1 MFVKLVFLQS
11 VNQNSELRTQN
22 SNLVTK
28 MTVSVLEK
36 FLPENAL
43 PYLKIW
49 FGSYPCHLKI
59 TKNRNS
65 KLGDYRKLPDK
76 SHQITVNGTLEPQLF
91 FFVLTHELAHLIA
104 FEKYGRRISPHGAE
118 WKQTF
123 REMLLESL
131 TVYAEDLRPIIQ
143 KFSKSPKANFMASPD
158 LVKYFHVPKEDDEQT
173 FIENL
178 KKGELFEYKKEIFVI
193 EETTK
198 KRYLCRNLKSGLKY
212 KVNTLARVRKIDNQ
226 YEKQ

>member
-1 MFVKLVFLQS
+1 MS
-11 VNQNSELRTQN
+11 
-22 SNLVTK
+22 
-28 MTVSVLEK
+28 VSVLEK
-36 FLPENAL
+36 FLPKNAL
-43 PYLKIW
+43 PYLKVW

-76 SHQITVNGTLEPQLF
+76 SHQITINGTLEPQLF

-131 TVYAEDLRPIIQ
+131 TVYADDLRPIIQ

-198 KRYLCRNLKSGLKY
+198 KRYLCKNIKSSRKYYFRNLAQVKKLKSE
-212 KVNTLARVRKIDNQ
+212 D
-226 YEKQ
+226 E

>member
-1 MFVKLVFLQS
+1 MS
-11 VNQNSELRTQN
+11 
-22 SNLVTK
+22 
-28 MTVSVLEK
+28 VSVLEK

-49 FGSYPCHLKI
+49 FGSYSCHLKI

-198 KRYLCRNLKSGLKY
+198 KRYLCKNIKSSRKYYFRNLAQVKKLKSE
-212 KVNTLARVRKIDNQ
+212 D
-226 YEKQ
+226 E

>member
-1 MFVKLVFLQS
+1 MS
-11 VNQNSELRTQN
+11 
-22 SNLVTK
+22 
-28 MTVSVLEK
+28 VSVLEK

-104 FEKYGRRISPHGAE
+104 FEKYGRRISPHGVE

-198 KRYLCRNLKSGLKY
+198 KRYLCKNIKSSRKYYFRNLAQVKKLKSE
-212 KVNTLARVRKIDNQ
+212 D
-226 YEKQ
+226 E

>member
-1 MFVKLVFLQS
+1 MS
-11 VNQNSELRTQN
+11 
-22 SNLVTK
+22 
-28 MTVSVLEK
+28 VSVLEK

-104 FEKYGRRISPHGAE
+104 FEKYGRRSSPHGAE

-131 TVYAEDLRPIIQ
+131 TVYAEDLRPIIL
-143 KFSKSPKANFMASPD
+143 KFSKSPKANFMASPE
-158 LVKYFHVPKEDDEQT
+158 LVKYFHRETEEGLI

-178 KKGELFEYKKEIFVI
+178 LVGDKFEYKNEIFLI
-193 EETTK
+193 EETAK
-198 KRYLCRNLKSGLKY
+198 KRYLCRNIKNGKRYYFRNLAQVKQLK
-212 KVNTLARVRKIDNQ
+212 T
-226 YEKQ
+226 EHE

>member
-1 MFVKLVFLQS
+1 MS
-11 VNQNSELRTQN
+11 
-22 SNLVTK
+22 
-28 MTVSVLEK
+28 VSVLEK

-104 FEKYGRRISPHGAE
+104 FEKYGRRILPHGAE

-131 TVYAEDLRPIIQ
+131 TVYADDLRPIIQ

-198 KRYLCRNLKSGLKY
+198 KRYLCKNIKSSRKYYFRNLAQVKKLKSE
-212 KVNTLARVRKIDNQ
+212 D
-226 YEKQ
+226 E

>member
-1 MFVKLVFLQS
+1 MS
-11 VNQNSELRTQN
+11 
-22 SNLVTK
+22 
-28 MTVSVLEK
+28 VSVLEK

-158 LVKYFHVPKEDDEQT
+158 LVKYFHVPKEDDEQI

-198 KRYLCRNLKSGLKY
+198 KRYLCKNIKSSRKYYFRNLAQVKKLKSE
-212 KVNTLARVRKIDNQ
+212 D
-226 YEKQ
+226 E

>member
-28 MTVSVLEK
+28 MSVSVLEK

-131 TVYAEDLRPIIQ
+131 TVYTEDLRPIIQ

-158 LVKYFHVPKEDDEQT
+158 LVKYFHRPEEDDEQT

-212 KVNTLARVRKIDNQ
+212 KVNTLARVRKIDDQ
-226 YEKQ
+226 YEK

>member
-1 MFVKLVFLQS
+1 MS
-11 VNQNSELRTQN
+11 
-22 SNLVTK
+22 
-28 MTVSVLEK
+28 VSVLEQ

-49 FGSYPCHLKI
+49 VGSYPCHLKS

-131 TVYAEDLRPIIQ
+131 TVYPEDLRPIIQ

-212 KVNTLARVRKIDNQ
+212 KVNT
-226 YEKQ
+226 

>member
-1 MFVKLVFLQS
+1 MS
-11 VNQNSELRTQN
+11 
-22 SNLVTK
+22 
-28 MTVSVLEK
+28 VSVLEQ

-131 TVYAEDLRPIIQ
+131 TVYTEDLRPIIQ

-158 LVKYFHVPKEDDEQT
+158 LVKYFHRPEEDDEQT

-212 KVNTLARVRKIDNQ
+212 KVNTLAQVRKIDDQ
-226 YEKQ
+226 YEK

>member
-1 MFVKLVFLQS
+1 MS
-11 VNQNSELRTQN
+11 
-22 SNLVTK
+22 
-28 MTVSVLEK
+28 VSVLEQ

-158 LVKYFHVPKEDDEQT
+158 LVKYFHVPEEDDEQT

-198 KRYLCRNLKSGLKY
+198 KRYLCKNIKSSRKYYFRNLAQVKKLKSE
-212 KVNTLARVRKIDNQ
+212 D
-226 YEKQ
+226 E

>member
-1 MFVKLVFLQS
+1 MS
-11 VNQNSELRTQN
+11 
-22 SNLVTK
+22 
-28 MTVSVLEK
+28 VSVLEK
-36 FLPENAL
+36 FLPENTL
-43 PYLKIW
+43 SYLKVW

-76 SHQITVNGTLEPQLF
+76 SHQITINGTLEPQLF

-198 KRYLCRNLKSGLKY
+198 KRYLCKNIKSSRKYYFRNLAQVKKLKSE
-212 KVNTLARVRKIDNQ
+212 D
-226 YEKQ
+226 E

>member
-1 MFVKLVFLQS
+1 MS
-11 VNQNSELRTQN
+11 
-22 SNLVTK
+22 
-28 MTVSVLEK
+28 VSVLEK

-131 TVYAEDLRPIIQ
+131 TVYVEDLRPIIL

-158 LVKYFHVPKEDDEQT
+158 LVKYFHVPEEDDEQT

-198 KRYLCRNLKSGLKY
+198 KRYLCKNIKSSRKYYFRNLAQVKKLKSE
-212 KVNTLARVRKIDNQ
+212 D
-226 YEKQ
+226 E

>member
-1 MFVKLVFLQS
+1 MS
-11 VNQNSELRTQN
+11 
-22 SNLVTK
+22 
-28 MTVSVLEK
+28 VSVLEK

-131 TVYAEDLRPIIQ
+131 TVYVEDLRPIIL

-212 KVNTLARVRKIDNQ
+212 KVNTLARVRKIDDQ

>member
-1 MFVKLVFLQS
+1 MS
-11 VNQNSELRTQN
+11 
-22 SNLVTK
+22 
-28 MTVSVLEK
+28 VSVLEK

-131 TVYAEDLRPIIQ
+131 TVYADDSRPIIQ

>member
-1 MFVKLVFLQS
+1 MS
-11 VNQNSELRTQN
+11 
-22 SNLVTK
+22 
-28 MTVSVLEK
+28 VSVLEK

-158 LVKYFHVPKEDDEQT
+158 LVKYFHVPKENDEQT

-198 KRYLCRNLKSGLKY
+198 KRYLCKNIKSSRKYYFRNLAQVKKLKSE
-212 KVNTLARVRKIDNQ
+212 D
-226 YEKQ
+226 E

>member
-1 MFVKLVFLQS
+1 MS
-11 VNQNSELRTQN
+11 
-22 SNLVTK
+22 
-28 MTVSVLEK
+28 VSVLEK

-104 FEKYGRRISPHGAE
+104 FEKYGRRISPHGVE

-143 KFSKSPKANFMASPD
+143 KFSESPKANFMASPE

-198 KRYLCRNLKSGLKY
+198 KRYLCKNIKSSRKYYFRNLAQVKKLKSE
-212 KVNTLARVRKIDNQ
+212 D
-226 YEKQ
+226 E